1 MDEDDAKK
9 RQQQASAVEM
19 QAAGRGELSQAE
31 LDELVAS
38 SDTGARTPPGFVGK
52 LILVVAFCWSLFQ
65 LWIASPLP
73 FMLNF
78 GIISATDARAVHLAF
93 AMFLGFMA
101 YPAEK
106 SPFQIGLGI
115 AVPVLLSGLFIYG
128 APSDMPAWFIGLAG
142 AGIVAAV
149 LMGSPKARIPW
160 WEWVLAILSVVVTM
174 YVFVYSDELGRRVGA
189 PITPDL
195 MVAVVG
201 ILLLLD

>member
-93 AMFLGFMA
+93 AMFPIRDEVEEVRIVREARLQRLGRPCRRVLTLQVRSQPAEARVRWPRLGEVFMA
-101 YPAEK
+101 
-106 SPFQIGLGI
+106 SMF
-115 AVPVLLSGLFIYG
+115 LF
-128 APSDMPAWFIGLAG
+128 
-142 AGIVAAV
+142 
-149 LMGSPKARIPW
+149 
-160 WEWVLAILSVVVTM
+160 
-174 YVFVYSDELGRRVGA
+174 
-189 PITPDL
+189 
-195 MVAVVG
+195 
-201 ILLLLD
+201 